1 MAASSFVWRKPDSV
15 LAIGISLFPFFTPF
29 AMFLRIAIQQPP
41 LWQIIL
47 AIVLTI
53 ATILG
58 AVWIAAKLYRVGA
71 LMYGKPPTVPELI
84 KWLKYS

>member
-1 MAASSFVWRKPDSV
+1 
-15 LAIGISLFPFFTPF
+15 PF

-47 AIVLTI
+47 SIVLTT

-58 AVWIAAKLYRVGA
+58 AVWIAAKLYRVDV
-71 LMYGKPPTVPELI
+71 LMYGKPPTLPEII